1 MSFSNPYVIIIIA
14 SSILIISYL
23 FGLIAKRTNIPSVLM
38 LILLGIGMSGFLE
51 SYGLSSDDLM
61 PVLRILGIIGL
72 IMIVLEAAM
81 DLKIS
86 KNKYPLIGRSF
97 IAAFVMLMLT
107 AISIAGIIV
116 YLFGASFLSAM
127 LYGAPLAIISS
138 AIIIPSVENMVQ
150 NKKEF
155 IIYESAFSDIF
166 GIMAFYFSLNLLQ
179 STESSMTV
187 MLAFL
192 LNLFLSFVVAILSSY
207 LIVFFFKDLK
217 SSNRL
222 FLLVSIIFILYCS
235 SELLNL
241 YPLIIVLGFGL
252 SLANHEGFFRLF
264 KNDYPQ
270 EKGDQIAKI
279 KEELH
284 LITGETSFVLRT
296 FFFLV
301 FGMTIN
307 LSSLV
312 DLNIFLISLGVLF
325 AIYLS
330 RFLVLKPLLKD
341 GIFPELTLA
350 PRGLLTILLFYTI
363 PDSLSV
369 PEFGHGIFL
378 YVILITSLVMTYGLI
393 RDPGKA
399 ETLDSESLQSDPQ
412 SID

>member
-61 PVLRILGIIGL
+61 PILRILGIIGL

>member
-1 MSFSNPYVIIIIA
+1 
-14 SSILIISYL
+14 
-23 FGLIAKRTNIPSVLM
+23 
-38 LILLGIGMSGFLE
+38 
-51 SYGLSSDDLM
+51 
-61 PVLRILGIIGL
+61 
-72 IMIVLEAAM
+72 
-81 DLKIS
+81 
-86 KNKYPLIGRSF
+86 
-97 IAAFVMLMLT
+97 
-107 AISIAGIIV
+107 
-116 YLFGASFLSAM
+116 
-127 LYGAPLAIISS
+127 
-138 AIIIPSVENMVQ
+138 
-150 NKKEF
+150 
-155 IIYESAFSDIF
+155 
-166 GIMAFYFSLNLLQ
+166 
-179 STESSMTV
+179 